1 MRTRSRKKLSLLILV
16 LSVSLMD
23 RPSAAAAQADDA
35 VESPGQNEPT
45 EPTETGT
52 GTESVDP
59 LLEQRLSRLES
70 LMSQPRPVAPGTRY
84 KVPAPEPAVY
94 AGAEL
99 LFVKPQMKESFEAT
113 ILNTVPP
120 GQNTLVPLSYD
131 FNVTPRAWLGFR
143 NSEGVG
149 LRATYWGFDHNGNG
163 QTLVSDGVNLP
174 GATATTVIYPA
185 AIIAPIPGSV
195 LQTASSLNVQ
205 TFDLEGTAEL
215 NVNQLNVT
223 LGGGLRYATTD
234 QQMAAQASLGG
245 LPFATLDW
253 SRKFE
258 GFGPTV
264 SGTVTRPICGGLS
277 AFGNFRGSLLFGEK
291 DLNRSVFGD
300 ITPPPVAG
308 PPVVGL
314 NGADEVVASGDLG
327 IGLRYTVE
335 LDGSSEVFVQGSY
348 EGQLWTEAGAPTLTF
363 LGFQGLGLS
372 LGYQY

>member
-1 MRTRSRKKLSLLILV
+1 
-16 LSVSLMD
+16 
-23 RPSAAAAQADDA
+23 
-35 VESPGQNEPT
+35 
-45 EPTETGT
+45 
-52 GTESVDP
+52 
-59 LLEQRLSRLES
+59 
-70 LMSQPRPVAPGTRY
+70 
-84 KVPAPEPAVY
+84 
-94 AGAEL
+94 
-99 LFVKPQMKESFEAT
+99 
-113 ILNTVPP
+113 
-120 GQNTLVPLSYD
+120 
-131 FNVTPRAWLGFR
+131 
-143 NSEGVG
+143 
-149 LRATYWGFDHNGNG
+149 
-163 QTLVSDGVNLP
+163 
-174 GATATTVIYPA
+174 
-185 AIIAPIPGSV
+185 V

-205 TFDLEGTAEL
+205 TVDLEGTADFR
-215 NVNQLNVT
+215 VNQLDLT

-245 LPFATLDW
+245 LTFATLDW
-253 SRKFE
+253 SRRFE

-264 SGTVTRPICGGLS
+264 SGTVTRPIGGGLS

-291 DLNRSVFGD
+291 DLNRSVVGD